1 MLTFAIEDPKMIPNV
16 IESIKMFPV
25 YDVKISI
32 NTEGFEEILCG
43 DIVTI
48 TIVLT
53 RNNLPEDK
61 EIGFGH
67 CNENID
73 LYHDNAAV
81 FLTNNEIIS
90 FQDIVRYFIIIRF
103 H

>member
-1 MLTFAIEDPKMIPNV
+1 MLTYAIDNKNLPDVLEC
-16 IESIKMFPV
+16 IKMFPS
-25 YDVKISI
+25 YEVKITI
-32 NTEGFEEILCG
+32 ETEGYDEILYG

-48 TIVLT
+48 SIVLI
-53 RNNLPEDK
+53 RNNIDEDK

-81 FLTNNEIIS
+81 YLLNEETIS
-90 FQDIVRYFIIIRF
+90 FQEIVRIFNISF
-103 H
+103 P